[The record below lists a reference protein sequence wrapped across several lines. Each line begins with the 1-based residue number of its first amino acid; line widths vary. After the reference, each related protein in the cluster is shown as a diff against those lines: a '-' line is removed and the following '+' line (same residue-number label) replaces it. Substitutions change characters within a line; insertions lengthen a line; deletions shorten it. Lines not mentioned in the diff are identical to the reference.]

1 MEQGILMLNFKSF
14 LKESTLLSE
23 EMLLEAN
30 HTKDVENDDKGKMH
44 ELLLA
49 KYLHPDSS
57 LPEHHRSESENDEHA
72 GTPTQVHDRLKK
84 KMGDSAYHQID
95 QHAQQTAKEI
105 KKHLDSVGHTGNG
118 HHIGRVFWTSN
129 ADKPGKPGDH
139 EKTTGVKDVNSNAD
153 VIVRMHDKSG
163 KTVGHVGVSAKYGSQ
178 KPNYRNPGLESMEKT
193 AGLEKGSLKKLGEAH
208 HKYMEEIG
216 YNGPA
221 TQRHVQYKIDKMGI
235 DKIRAEHSKFEG
247 LLAKGKT
254 LSSKNK
260 MMHEHLSKYIEAHDS
275 MKPNEQIDFEHKAQ
289 ARASTAEASAL
300 QAKRSMAKHFSEG
313 LAKKSDDELRDI
325 VRQHV
330 SAPTHIPHV
339 VAHSQVKDDGSAVS
353 HVVPSHNIADD
364 HLSQFEN
371 LHAVHNGGISTVIKG
386 THKATG
392 KKMNVGT
399 FTMKGSSGPHKGVAG
414 TFSLS

>member
-1 MEQGILMLNFKSF
+1 MLNFKSF

-49 KYLHPDSS
+49 KYLHPDST
-57 LPEHHRSESENDEHA
+57 LPEHHRSESENEDHA

-84 KMGDSAYHQID
+84 KMGDNAYNQID
-95 QHAQQTAKEI
+95 QHAQQTAKAI
-105 KKHLDSVGHTGNG
+105 HSHLEAAGHTGNG
-118 HHIGRVFWTSN
+118 NHIGRVFWTSN

-153 VIVRMHDKSG
+153 VIVRIHGKDG
-163 KTVGHVGVSAKYGSQ
+163 KTAGHVGVSAKYGSQ

-208 HKYMEEIG
+208 HKYMEQIH
-216 YNGPA
+216 YDGPA
-221 TQRHVQYKIDKMGI
+221 TQRHTQYKIDKMGI
-235 DKIRAEHSKFEG
+235 DKARAEHSKFEG

-254 LSSKNK
+254 LSTKNK
-260 MMHEHLSKYIEAHDS
+260 MMHEHLSKYISAHDS
-275 MKPNEQIDFEHKAQ
+275 MSPKDQANFELQ
-289 ARASTAEASAL
+289 AKTRASTAEASAL
-300 QAKRSMAKHFSEG
+300 EAKRAMAKHFSEG
-313 LAKKSDDELRDI
+313 MAKKSDEELRDI

-330 SAPTHIPHV
+330 SAPTHIPHI
-339 VAHSQVKDDGSAVS
+339 VAHSQVKDSGDAES
-353 HVVPSHNIADD
+353 HVVPSHSIADD
-364 HLSQFEN
+364 HLANFEK
-371 LHAVHNGGISTVIKG
+371 LHVVHNGGISSVIKG
-386 THKATG
+386 VHKKTG
-392 KKMNVGT
+392 KVTNVGT
-399 FTMKGSSGPHKGVAG
+399 FAMKGSSGPHKGVAG

>member
-1 MEQGILMLNFKSF
+1 MLNFKSF

-23 EMLLEAN
+23 ELILEAN

-49 KYLHPDSS
+49 KYLHPDSA
-57 LPEHHRSESENDEHA
+57 LPEHHRSESENEDHA

-84 KMGDSAYHQID
+84 KMGDNAYNQID
-95 QHAQQTAKEI
+95 QHAQQTAKTI
-105 KKHLDSVGHTGNG
+105 HAHLKSAGHVGDGQ
-118 HHIGRVFWTSN
+118 HIGRVFWTSN

-153 VIVRMHDKSG
+153 VIVRVHDKDG
-163 KTVGHVGVSAKYGSQ
+163 KTAGHVGVSAKYGSH
-178 KPNYRNPGLESMEKT
+178 KPNYRNPGLDSMEKT
-193 AGLEKGSLKKLGEAH
+193 AGLNKGSLKKLSDNHHAH
-208 HKYMEEIG
+208 MEELG

-221 TQRHVQYKIDKMGI
+221 TQRHIQYKIDKMGI
-235 DKIRAEHSKFEG
+235 DKARAEHSKFEG

-260 MMHEHLSKYIEAHDS
+260 MTHEHLTKYISAHDS
-275 MKPNEQIDFEHKAQ
+275 MKPSEQAAFEQKAQ
-289 ARASTAEASAL
+289 TRSATAEVSAL
-300 QAKRSMAKHFSEG
+300 HAKRAMAKHFSEG
-313 LAKKSDDELRDI
+313 MAKKSDDELREI

-330 SAPTHIPHV
+330 SAPTHIPHI
-339 VAHSQVKDDGSAVS
+339 VAHSQVKDSGDAES
-353 HVVPSHNIADD
+353 HVVPSHSIADD
-364 HLSQFEN
+364 HLANFDK
-371 LHAVHNGGISTVIKG
+371 LHVVHNGGISTVIKG
-386 THKATG
+386 VHKKTG
-392 KKMNVGT
+392 KVQNVGS